1 MDEAVSASP
10 DVSPGVVLDD
20 EQLLRALF
28 NIAIVEG
35 PGMDAQTIAII
46 GVGATL
52 IAVFMPPMIMLIH
65 RVDDL
70 NNQVSQLAQ
79 VVTALANHS
88 HDADDE
94 ATLTLPA
101 D

>member
-1 MDEAVSASP
+1 MDV
-10 DVSPGVVLDD
+10 
-20 EQLLRALF
+20 
-28 NIAIVEG
+28 
-35 PGMDAQTIAII
+35 QTIAII

-52 IAVFMPPMIMLIH
+52 IAVFMPPMTMLMR

-70 NNQVSQLAQ
+70 NSQVGRLTQ
-79 VVTALANHS
+79 VVTALANHR
-88 HDADDE
+88 HDADGA